1 MIVGYCHYCECGWNF
16 LYFNENSQRIWTW
29 MKFLK
34 LEKVYRLIHDMFSS
48 QGVMTNEVM
57 VKGHPKNGM
66 WHEGCV
72 GLEK

>member
-1 MIVGYCHYCECGWNF
+1 
-16 LYFNENSQRIWTW
+16 